1 MAAFCDIK
9 LEACNLAATKPKHV
23 FGKIKRQKCSLLT
36 KPRIWLLSDRNR
48 LKRCSECPLAKNWK
62 RNPFTGAITL
72 EKAQF
77 DGNQSKNMFLVQ

>member
-36 KPRIWLLSDRNR
+36 KPRKWLLSDRNR
-48 LKRCSECPLAKNWK
+48 LKRCSECPQVKISVTRK
-62 RNPFTGAITL
+62 KL
-72 EKAQF
+72 EKKSIYWCNNA
-77 DGNQSKNMFLVQ
+77 GKSPI